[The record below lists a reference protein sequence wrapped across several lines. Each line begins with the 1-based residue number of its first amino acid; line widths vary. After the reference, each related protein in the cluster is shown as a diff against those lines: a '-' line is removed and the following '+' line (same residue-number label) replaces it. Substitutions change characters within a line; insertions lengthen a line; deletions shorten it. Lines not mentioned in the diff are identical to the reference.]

1 MAKQTNIQA
10 GMKWTDSMGHDYEV
24 TSCYRITGGLHC
36 HLKVNGKPI
45 TDLHGGK
52 ELIPLDHIER
62 LRGGRDT
69 AMIEQYV
76 THRAKT
82 MKEALKQ
89 NQQRLGT
96 IYIAR

>member
-1 MAKQTNIQA
+1 MAQHNYIQA

-45 TDLHGGK
+45 KDLHGCK
-52 ELIPLDHIER
+52 ELIPARDIER
-62 LRGGRDT
+62 LKGGRDT

-82 MKEALKQ
+82 MKEALRQ

-96 IYIAR
+96 IYIQR